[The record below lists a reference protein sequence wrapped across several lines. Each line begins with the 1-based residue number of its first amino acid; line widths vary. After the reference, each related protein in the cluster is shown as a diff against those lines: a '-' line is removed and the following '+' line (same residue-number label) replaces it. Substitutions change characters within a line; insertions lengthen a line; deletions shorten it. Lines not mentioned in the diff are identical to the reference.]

1 MSARPFVRVAYSVGL
16 MATALCVSQA
26 QEPREALTYEDALAA
41 ALRANPDVRLARIGF
56 DSSRAELRIARTYPN
71 PVFQANPN
79 TPFQYNATLPI
90 DLGPQRTFRVRA
102 GVLGARAAADDVAD
116 AERQLG
122 VAVAHAFADVLLADA
137 EFLVSAHRREG
148 VLLLQQ
154 GDATRARAGD
164 ISERALTRSEIELTR
179 ADADLARASID
190 RQTTRVALGALMG
203 MATPDTGLAVSGS
216 LAYHAVTLDYDEL
229 VAQALRARPDVQ
241 ATRVREEQSRALL
254 GLARSAVI
262 PIPQVTYS
270 RQFSG
275 PFESGHYYALGIGF
289 EVPLANQYGGQR
301 DRAAAGAEASS
312 LVRRRLEAQVRRD
325 VLDAV
330 INLRTQGALI
340 ERYEAGLLQKVQANV
355 EATRYAYSKGATSLL
370 DLMDALRTQQEV
382 ASEYQKALHDHVVS
396 RRVLEGRIGTPVTR

>member
-1 MSARPFVRVAYSVGL
+1 MSGATIGRTAYVIGL
-16 MATALCVSQA
+16 LATTFGVLQA
-26 QEPREALTYEDALAA
+26 QDPRGALTYEDALAA
-41 ALRANPDVRLARIGF
+41 ALRTNPDVRLARTTF
-56 DSSRAELRIARTYPN
+56 DSSRAELRIARAYPN
-71 PVFQANPN
+71 PFFQASPN
-79 TPFQYNATLPI
+79 TPFQYNLTLPI
-90 DLGPQRTFRVRA
+90 DVGPQRTFRVRA
-102 GVLGARAAADDVAD
+102 GVLGARGSADDVAD

-137 EFLVSAHRREG
+137 EFLVSAQRREG

-154 GDATRARAGD
+154 GDAARARAGD
-164 ISERALTRSEIELTR
+164 ISERAVTRSEIELAR
-179 ADADLARASID
+179 ADADLARAGID
-190 RQTTRVALGALMG
+190 RQATRLALGALMG
-203 MATPDTGLAVSGS
+203 LATPDTALAVSGS
-216 LAYHAVTLDYDEL
+216 LAYHPVTLDYDEL
-229 VAQALRARPDVQ
+229 VAQALRERPDVE

-262 PIPQVTYS
+262 PIPQLTYS
-270 RQFSG
+270 RQLTG

-289 EVPLANQYGGQR
+289 EVPIANQYGGQR

-330 INLRTQGALI
+330 TSLRTQGALI

-370 DLMDALRTQQEV
+370 DLMDAMRTQQEV
-382 ASEYQKALHDHVVS
+382 ASEYQRALHDHVVS
-396 RRVLEGRIGTPVTR
+396 RRVLEGRIGGAITR

>member
-1 MSARPFVRVAYSVGL
+1 MSGTTIVRMACVVALLATPFGVL
-16 MATALCVSQA
+16 QA
-26 QEPREALTYEDALAA
+26 QEPRGALTYEDALAA
-41 ALRANPDVRLARIGF
+41 ALRANPDVRLARTAF
-56 DSSRAELRIARTYPN
+56 DSSRAELRIARAYPN

-79 TPFQYNATLPI
+79 TPFQYNVTLPI
-90 DLGPQRTFRVRA
+90 DVGPQRTFRVRA
-102 GVLGARAAADDVAD
+102 GVLGARGSADDVAD

-137 EFLVSAHRREG
+137 EFRVSAQRREG

-154 GDATRARAGD
+154 GDAARARAGD
-164 ISERALTRSEIELTR
+164 ISERAVTRSEIELAR
-179 ADADLARASID
+179 ADADLARAGID
-190 RQTTRVALGALMG
+190 RQATRLALGALMG
-203 MATPDTGLAVSGS
+203 MATPDTALAVSGS
-216 LAYHAVTLDYDEL
+216 LAYHPVTLDYDEL
-229 VAQALRARPDVQ
+229 VGQALRGRPDVE

-254 GLARSAVI
+254 GLARSALI
-262 PIPQVTYS
+262 PIPQLTYS

-275 PFESGHYYALGIGF
+275 PFESGHFYALGIGF
-289 EVPLANQYGGQR
+289 EVPLANQYSGQR

-330 INLRTQGALI
+330 TSLRTQGALI

-370 DLMDALRTQQEV
+370 DLMDAIRTQQEV

-396 RRVLEGRIGTPVTR
+396 RRVLEGRIGGPIAR